1 MHAFNLIRSAA
12 LRLAPVSAIVPGLA
26 LGLVAAVSF
35 APKAPADQA
44 YPGPVAHWL
53 EQAKSDCPAGFA
65 AHDPIQTLSLTGDGR
80 PSFIADPPRL
90 TCAGEPHIFI
100 GDGPASIEL
109 FVTLP
114 SGEVVHT
121 GGVRALGYQVVQSP
135 QGGAPTLNFQT
146 HDAGAPAGS
155 VDSYRWDGRN
165 FTVMNRASMAYPP
178 VNGPDREYQ

>member
-1 MHAFNLIRSAA
+1 MHAYNVIRAA
-12 LRLAPVSAIVPGLA
+12 AFRLAPVSAIAV
-26 LGLVAAVSF
+26 AVSL
-35 APKAPADQA
+35 APQARTEVAYPIPVTHWLDQA
-44 YPGPVAHWL
+44 K
-53 EQAKSDCPAGFA
+53 QDCPKGFA

-80 PSFIADPPRL
+80 PSFIADPHKL
-90 TCAGEPHIFI
+90 TCAGEPHLFV

-121 GGVRALGYQVVQSP
+121 GGVRALSYEVVQNP

-146 HDAGAPAGS
+146 HEAGAPTGS

>member
-1 MHAFNLIRSAA
+1 MHALNVIRFAA
-12 LRLAPVSAIVPGLA
+12 LRLAPASAMALA
-26 LGLVAAVSF
+26 ATVAIA
-35 APKAPADQA
+35 AKAPAQTN

-53 EQAKSDCPAGFA
+53 EQAQSDCKQGFA

-80 PSFIADPPRL
+80 PGYIADPHRL
-90 TCAGEPHIFI
+90 TCAGEPHLFV

-121 GGVRALGYQVVQSP
+121 GGVRALSYQVVPGP
-135 QGGAPTLNFQT
+135 QGSAPTLTFDT
-146 HDAGAPAGS
+146 HDPDRATGS

-165 FTVMNRASMAYPP
+165 FTVVNRASMAYPP